1 MANSFSRDGLPL
13 LKISREKSLIER
25 SCTVNPSF
33 LGDLS
38 LKTCLFF
45 KRDLTPKK
53 ELYLL

>member
-1 MANSFSRDGLPL
+1 MANSFSRDGPPL